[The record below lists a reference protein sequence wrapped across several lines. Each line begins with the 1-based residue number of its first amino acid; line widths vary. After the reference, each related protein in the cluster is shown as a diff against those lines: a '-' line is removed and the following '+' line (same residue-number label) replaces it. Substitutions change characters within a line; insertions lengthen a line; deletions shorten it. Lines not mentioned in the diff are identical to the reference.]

1 MELDAAC
8 ASAMCRTILF
18 VSVAFMSRD
27 LNCSPI
33 CSGEVRQSAMWCW
46 WMCPRKSSESLVR
59 SLVCSC
65 PNSALVGSWSTWFWV
80 CAVLPP
86 CSCTQI

>member
-46 WMCPRKSSESLVR
+46 WMCPKKVE
-59 SLVCSC
+59 
-65 PNSALVGSWSTWFWV
+65 
-80 CAVLPP
+80 
-86 CSCTQI
+86 

>member
-8 ASAMCRTILF
+8 DSAMCRTVLF

-33 CSGEVRQSAMWCW
+33 FSGEVRQSAIYVV
-46 WMCPRKSSESLVR
+46 LVDV
-59 SLVCSC
+59 S
-65 PNSALVGSWSTWFWV
+65 
-80 CAVLPP
+80 
-86 CSCTQI
+86 